1 MYMYIRLQALGG
13 FGENKMIGAV
23 IQTMTPIISQVGPG
37 NFFWGGSFGFFGLAW
52 IAMFILGLLLCVWIY
67 RDANSRGMN
76 GILWV
81 LAVLV
86 GSLFWLGWLVVLVIY
101 LLVRGSARGHPLI

>member
-1 MYMYIRLQALGG
+1 MAPVLMA
-13 FGENKMIGAV
+13 N
-23 IQTMTPIISQVGPG
+23 GPDY
-37 NFFWGGSFGFFGLAW
+37 FFWGGGFGFFGLAW
-52 IAMFILGLLLCVWIY
+52 ILFFILGLLLCVWIY

-101 LLVRGSARGHPLI
+101 LVVRGSAHGRPLI